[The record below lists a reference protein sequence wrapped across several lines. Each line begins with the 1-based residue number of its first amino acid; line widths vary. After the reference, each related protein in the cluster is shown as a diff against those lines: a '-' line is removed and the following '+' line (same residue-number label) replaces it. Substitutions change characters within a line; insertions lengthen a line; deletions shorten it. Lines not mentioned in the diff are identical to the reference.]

1 MRVLNFGSLNM
12 DYTFKVDHFVQ
23 AGETMSAQ
31 SMRVN
36 AGGKGL
42 NQSVALAK
50 AGAETYH
57 AGCVG
62 EGGQMLV
69 DLLREAG
76 VDTTHIM
83 PVDEP
88 QGNAIIQVNTHG
100 QNCIIIYAGSNRC
113 VTKEQVASTFENFG
127 EGDYLLLQ
135 NEINC
140 LAEIV
145 DAAAERGM
153 VICLNPSPYDE
164 RLRGVDLSK
173 VSLLIVNEVEAAG
186 IAGVSDPESVWEVLH
201 ARYPEMA
208 LVETLGELGSVAFS
222 GDIRV
227 DQAAF
232 TCEAVDTTGAGDT
245 FTGYLIAKM
254 MEGCSIE
261 ESMAWASVASGIAVT
276 RPGAAPSIPTSDEVE
291 AML

>member
-1 MRVLNFGSLNM
+1 
-12 DYTFKVDHFVQ
+12 
-23 AGETMSAQ
+23 
-31 SMRVN
+31 
-36 AGGKGL
+36 
-42 NQSVALAK
+42 
-50 AGAETYH
+50 
-57 AGCVG
+57 
-62 EGGQMLV
+62 
-69 DLLREAG
+69 
-76 VDTTHIM
+76 
-83 PVDEP
+83 
-88 QGNAIIQVNTHG
+88 
-100 QNCIIIYAGSNRC
+100 

-140 LAEIV
+140 LTEIV

-153 VICLNPSPYDE
+153 VICLNPSPYDD
-164 RLRGVDLSK
+164 RLNGVDLSK

-245 FTGYLIAKM
+245 FTGYLIARM
-254 MEGCSIE
+254 MEGCSLE
-261 ESMAWASVASGIAVT
+261 EGMAWASVASGIAVT
-276 RPGAAPSIPTSDEVE
+276 RPGAAASIPTSDEVE

>member
-23 AGETMSAQ
+23 AGETMSAR
-31 SMRVN
+31 SMRIN

-69 DLLREAG
+69 DLLQEAG

-100 QNCIIIYAGSNRC
+100 QNCIIIYGGSNRC

-140 LAEIV
+140 LPEIV

-153 VICLNPSPYDE
+153 VICLNPSPYDD
-164 RLRGVDLSK
+164 RLSGVDLSK

-245 FTGYLIAKM
+245 FTGYLIARM
-254 MEGCSIE
+254 MEGCSLE
-261 ESMAWASVASGIAVT
+261 EGMAWASVASGIAVT
-276 RPGAAPSIPTSDEVE
+276 RPGAAASIPTSDEVE

>member
-23 AGETMSAQ
+23 AGETMSAR
-31 SMRVN
+31 SMRIN

-69 DLLREAG
+69 DLLQEAG

-100 QNCIIIYAGSNRC
+100 QNCIIIYGGSNRC

-140 LAEIV
+140 LTEIV

-153 VICLNPSPYDE
+153 VICLNPSPYDD
-164 RLRGVDLSK
+164 RLNGVDLSK

-245 FTGYLIAKM
+245 FTGYLIARM
-254 MEGCSIE
+254 MGGCSLE
-261 ESMAWASVASGIAVT
+261 EGMAWASVASGIAVT
-276 RPGAAPSIPTSDEVE
+276 RPGAAASIPTSDEVE